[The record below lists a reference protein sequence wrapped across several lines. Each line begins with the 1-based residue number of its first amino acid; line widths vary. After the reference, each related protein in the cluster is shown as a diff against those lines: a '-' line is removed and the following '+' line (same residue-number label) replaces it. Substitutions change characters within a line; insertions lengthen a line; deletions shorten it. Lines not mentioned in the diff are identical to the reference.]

1 MGNVME
7 SGLGGGFYEGGCQS
21 QTYKS
26 NLSDWLTRYNAYG
39 ALGMQELKGHYDSI
53 LSIMGSANDDID
65 NSGIDFVDLKKI
77 ELAYTSYDVEAMEK
91 MRKNLT
97 DFALTVHSDAKSLID
112 DVIDLAL
119 LNLKIQISDHE
130 ELKITYLGTPFDLE
144 YNIEDPKHL
153 SDWLYKSVDGSVD
166 DFLYT
171 GDRKKDN
178 LIKEFIE
185 KDEDTGR
192 YVFED
197 KMDEWSTLS
206 DDEKEVIRHLTVY
219 YGGQYDAYYDD
230 TNEFAKDYK
239 DKEERIL
246 TKCVK
251 IESRAADS
259 SNPDTYD
266 PENPGSRVFVYSEAG
281 KGLMGMVDKNSYT
294 GQLIGGLS
302 KIDVDLY
309 DLARNCNPTGN
320 KDFQYIYGDQNS
332 GVTFKIKLSHDRA
345 ATAISLGLSYDKD
358 KDPKKT
364 EANRQYYE
372 TYKDSFDAINEHL
385 AQEEPYAYFTDY
397 RRSLGYVDRT
407 IEKNP
412 TTYEHVE
419 NMGMDKTRVALIISK
434 AENPYDMECLDELTK
449 TNGSYDKAFSIDANK
464 LSDSAKDQIKEY
476 VGIIKNKAYSDVNPH
491 SDACWEELVKLCAYF
506 DDADSKELAGYWPI
520 CEKDLAK
527 TRTDLTYMAFR
538 QSPYYSP
545 EFESRMMMAEQMASG
560 APYSQAAKDEW
571 FKDSQNQEAYYVIM
585 RAKHPD
591 LVGAKWEDMSKEQ
604 RERYGDISKVFDES
618 HRMIMLNNI
627 EDVHKAEALYMI
639 DEKNGLNADV
649 YAICDKIKKE
659 EKLNPFTKVS
669 DPYSLLTEDEKKKV
683 ETYVLRNCV
692 NPSMTQQGYEALDKL
707 SEVVTNHI
715 EQDEYYQEAKKKTIG
730 KPILKYVLDWTK
742 SGGLFIPSILDSNND
757 KYEYYAI
764 KRGSQQDILYLAA
777 KEAHNT
783 AYVMDEAWET
793 GLVHYGDAFVHG
805 VGSIIKTSEN
815 LDYFIEKKI
824 GWGDETYQQYID
836 YENQVINRNFD
847 QAQAFSPLL
856 YGTGEMARD
865 LVLMYYGGQLF
876 EATGLTE
883 SLTAKATEKLATKAG
898 TNLATKF
905 VTGAIEVGAEQVV
918 PTVVSVIPKAAEGIA
933 EGKSG
938 EEVLKDALFE
948 EGINIGF
955 STIFRLGKAGYTW
968 LKNAD
973 DAVKAA
979 SGATGE
985 AELLAENLFKKAE
998 SVEKET
1004 TSLMKSFEVDGR
1016 HLEGLDYRFKSQE
1029 SLSRK
1034 IVTKSHQKGI
1044 SLEEAASEIDDS
1056 LRYTLVSDEAGYCQ
1070 MVDETL
1076 NRLEREGYTIKNFKN
1091 TWGDDVYQG
1100 INVSIKSPEG
1110 VSLELQFHTDASY
1123 YTKEH
1128 LNHAYYEI
1136 ARSETATA
1144 EEVAEATEKMKANQA
1159 LVNRPAGARNLEV
1172 IDEKIYNGSY
1182 SGDDW
1187 CRYLRNEYG
1196 IENVTWEDASPS
1208 QLARSW
1214 QGEGKY
1220 PGVDEY
1226 ADVVVKKGTILYR
1239 GEPNGTEY
1247 FTTLDAIEESGRD
1260 SRKIFRGLQVEE
1272 SPTHGYRP
1280 EMKGYMLDEDLATA
1294 YGITKANPQFGEGG
1308 LPQYYVPDAKKLIE
1322 DGVLKQVDDI
1332 KLYKYNEVG
1341 ALSADDVNKTIAKN
1355 IRPDNQPLYRPG
1367 TTVKEIELT
1376 EKATLVK
1383 VYESSSDSAEILLKA
1398 EDIKGLTPVEIQKK
1412 FALPRTPK
1420 YICDVELEKGT
1431 HLRVGEVNL
1440 LEKDAS
1446 EGAMQYEQIGQ
1457 NAGSIKNERLLD
1469 MGEELIEDNAS
1480 KLEKKD
1486 AVENKG
1492 GSGSVKYVDLDSL
1505 GRTTGVEAVITPD
1518 MIGTGSP
1525 AKSSIKP
1532 AGFGGQAQG
1541 HARGHLLG
1549 NQLGGSGSDPRNLMT
1564 IYQNPVNHPVMS
1576 SIEANV
1582 RKAVEGGQ
1590 IVNYKVTPIYNGN
1603 NLIPRGI
1610 TIQAT
1615 GDDGF
1620 YIYQTILN
1628 GK

>member
-757 KYEYYAI
+757 KYEYCAI

-865 LVLMYYGGQLF
+865 LVLMYYGGQIF
-876 EATGLTE
+876 EASGATK
-883 SLTAKATEKLATKAG
+883 KATKFFAEKLATKAG
-898 TNLATKF
+898 TNIATKLT
-905 VTGAIEVGAEQVV
+905 TGAVEVVAEQIV

-948 EGINIGF
+948 EGINLVFSGGF
-955 STIFRLGKAGYTW
+955 RIAKAVIPSSGRAEIKRLYMLDKEEKLASKADDIARAYKSSANPEAFLSDIKQKEMNLLVRGLDAEDAADVLNKFGYNGISGKAYNS
-968 LKNAD
+968 LP
-973 DAVKAA
+973 
-979 SGATGE
+979 
-985 AELLAENLFKKAE
+985 AE
-998 SVEKET
+998 
-1004 TSLMKSFEVDGR
+1004 
-1016 HLEGLDYRFKSQE
+1016 
-1029 SLSRK
+1029 
-1034 IVTKSHQKGI
+1034 QK
-1044 SLEEAASEIDDS
+1044 
-1056 LRYTLVSDEAGYCQ
+1056 
-1070 MVDETL
+1070 
-1076 NRLEREGYTIKNFKN
+1076 
-1091 TWGDDVYQG
+1091 
-1100 INVSIKSPEG
+1100 
-1110 VSLELQFHTDASY
+1110 
-1123 YTKEH
+1123 
-1128 LNHAYYEI
+1128 
-1136 ARSETATA
+1136 
-1144 EEVAEATEKMKANQA
+1144 EEVAKLWFNKNVKKKIATDYTWAKSSEKEFLNTSEMYAQKAVNAGA
-1159 LVNRPAGARNLEV
+1159 LSSEQEFYEMYLSREYKYPEEFIKNLKQEYLDKGASSVVGEGTIKFVNRDNILSIGRKPDCGRADGCFVTTLTE
-1172 IDEKIYNGSY
+1172 DNGLLYDS
-1182 SGDDW
+1182 SGK
-1187 CRYLRNEYG
+1187 LRDYKE
-1196 IENVTWEDASPS
+1196 IA
-1208 QLARSW
+1208 QM
-1214 QGEGKY
+1214 K
-1220 PGVDEY
+1220 GVDEEALKNGIY
-1226 ADVVVKKGTILYR
+1226 QYYYDQEFIQNCEKAGIFEQVNGTNSGANVLNIPGGRTWAGNNTAWSETEMICPTIDISQQYKGKDLIKILSKKDIVIHNPQVYLADGSKTVIKGT
-1239 GEPNGTEY
+1239 
-1247 FTTLDAIEESGRD
+1247 FTI
-1260 SRKIFRGLQVEE
+1260 RK
-1272 SPTHGYRP
+1272 
-1280 EMKGYMLDEDLATA
+1280 
-1294 YGITKANPQFGEGG
+1294 
-1308 LPQYYVPDAKKLIE
+1308 
-1322 DGVLKQVDDI
+1322 LK
-1332 KLYKYNEVG
+1332 
-1341 ALSADDVNKTIAKN
+1341 
-1355 IRPDNQPLYRPG
+1355 
-1367 TTVKEIELT
+1367 
-1376 EKATLVK
+1376 
-1383 VYESSSDSAEILLKA
+1383 
-1398 EDIKGLTPVEIQKK
+1398 
-1412 FALPRTPK
+1412 
-1420 YICDVELEKGT
+1420 
-1431 HLRVGEVNL
+1431 
-1440 LEKDAS
+1440 
-1446 EGAMQYEQIGQ
+1446 
-1457 NAGSIKNERLLD
+1457 
-1469 MGEELIEDNAS
+1469 
-1480 KLEKKD
+1480 
-1486 AVENKG
+1486 
-1492 GSGSVKYVDLDSL
+1492 
-1505 GRTTGVEAVITPD
+1505 
-1518 MIGTGSP
+1518 
-1525 AKSSIKP
+1525 
-1532 AGFGGQAQG
+1532 
-1541 HARGHLLG
+1541 
-1549 NQLGGSGSDPRNLMT
+1549 
-1564 IYQNPVNHPVMS
+1564 
-1576 SIEANV
+1576 
-1582 RKAVEGGQ
+1582 
-1590 IVNYKVTPIYNGN
+1590 
-1603 NLIPRGI
+1603 
-1610 TIQAT
+1610 
-1615 GDDGF
+1615 
-1620 YIYQTILN
+1620 
-1628 GK
+1628 